1 MDRDDT
7 PFSDTGSDAG
17 LIASL
22 LDDAHSATAT
32 IDLNPVLETDLTAS
46 GSFDLRRTN
55 IAAFGKFL
63 QALSVPT
70 LLVSRSQKIKF
81 ANTAFSR
88 LPKTAVS
95 ATGAM
100 FSSLFPSHVESR
112 KALMLLERV
121 FNERRPAVRETILQ
135 IHDKR
140 MWARMHLRTIR
151 AAGEQMVLV
160 QIENLTAE
168 KQLLTIQKYRRLV
181 NIFPLAIGEFALPR
195 PVETGLPL
203 ETVLAHVL
211 DARVVSGN
219 NKFALMHGRRDI
231 EELTGQKMGSLFPG
245 EKKGRRI
252 YHKWVEA
259 GFPIQSFET
268 KETVVR
274 QKSQYYENTLI
285 ANVSKSR
292 LLGFWWIKRDISEKK
307 LIEAE
312 MLKHQKLESVG
323 ILAGGIA
330 HDFNNLLTGILGNIS
345 LAQGLLNKGEK
356 AYERLASASKACM
369 RAQEL
374 TGQLLTFS
382 RGGEPIKKTVSVE
395 ELLTDAALFALR
407 GSTVLCEFNV
417 PQKLWPVEVDEGQI
431 YQVVNNLVINA
442 VQAMPKGGV
451 IRVGAC
457 NVSNRQTTD
466 TVQLKPGKHV
476 RVTISDTGVGIP
488 PENLRKI
495 FDPYFTT
502 KPTGTGLGLATCYSI
517 IRKHGGIIG
526 VTPNEDQGTTFT
538 FFLPASSRVPDQ
550 TLQFHETA
558 PSGKGRVLVMEDEE
572 IIRDLISELLV
583 ERGYDVELA
592 KDGEE
597 AVMAYAAALTAG
609 NGFDVVLMDLTIPGG
624 MGGKEAIGKL
634 LEKDRNAK
642 VIVSSGY
649 SNDPIMAEFKEHG
662 FVGVLPKPYNPDD
675 VVREIQR
682 TIEGAHK
689 DPLS

>member
-1 MDRDDT
+1 MDRDDI
-7 PFSDTGSDAG
+7 FSPEPGGDTGISS
-17 LIASL
+17 SL
-22 LDDAHSATAT
+22 FGDTQTATAT
-32 IDLNPVLETDLTAS
+32 IDLNPVQGTDLTAS
-46 GSFDLRRTN
+46 GSFDLRWTN
-55 IAAFGKFL
+55 IGAFGKFL

-88 LPKTAVS
+88 LPKTAIS
-95 ATGAM
+95 ARGAM

-112 KALMLLERV
+112 KALILLEKV
-121 FNERRPAVRETILQ
+121 FNERKPVVRETILQ
-135 IHDKR
+135 IQDKR

-151 AAGEQMVLV
+151 AAGEQMALV

-168 KQLLTIQKYRRLV
+168 KQLLTVQKYERLV

-195 PVETGLPL
+195 PAETNLPT
-203 ETVLAHVL
+203 ETVLAHVVE
-211 DARVVSGN
+211 ARVVSGN
-219 NKFALMHGRRDI
+219 NKFALMHGKRHI
-231 EELTGQKMGSLFPG
+231 EELTGEKMGNLFPG
-245 EKKGRRI
+245 VNKGRRV
-252 YHKWVEA
+252 YHRWVES
-259 GFPIQSFET
+259 GFPIKSFET
-268 KETVVR
+268 KETIAP

-285 ANVSKSR
+285 ANVSKGR
-292 LLGFWWIKRDISEKK
+292 LLGFWWMKRDISEKK

-345 LAQGLLNKGEK
+345 LAQSLLNKEEK
-356 AYERLASASKACM
+356 AFERLDSAAKACM

-382 RGGEPIKKTVSVE
+382 RGGEPIKKTVVVE

-407 GSTVLCEFNV
+407 GSKVLCEFDI
-417 PQKLWPVEVDEGQI
+417 PQKLWPVQVDEGQI

-442 VQAMPKGGV
+442 VQAMPEGGV
-451 IRVGAC
+451 VHVGAD
-457 NVSNRQTTD
+457 NIFNRHTTD
-466 TVQLKPGKHV
+466 SLQLAPGMYV
-476 RVTISDTGVGIP
+476 RVTIADKGVGIP
-488 PENLRKI
+488 PDNLRKI

-526 VTPNEDQGTTFT
+526 VTSHENQGTVFT
-538 FFLPASSRVPDQ
+538 FYLPASSRLPASRSKPDETVPC
-550 TLQFHETA
+550 
-558 PSGKGRVLVMEDEE
+558 GKGRLLIMEDEE

-583 ERGYDVELA
+583 ERGYDVVLA

-597 AVMAYAAALTAG
+597 AVRAYEVAITTG
-609 NGFDVVLMDLTIPGG
+609 NRFDVVLMDLTIPGG

-634 LEKDRNAK
+634 LERDPNAK

-649 SNDPIMAEFKEHG
+649 SNDPIMAEFKEYG
-662 FVGVLPKPYNPDD
+662 FVGVLPKPYNPDE

-682 TIEGAHK
+682 TIAHGQSQK
-689 DPLS
+689 T